1 MAFTRT
7 YDGDEPVR
15 VNKWLGQTGVC
26 SRREADTLI
35 ANGLVSIDG
44 ETISDA
50 VSIGCDI
57 SGLHATGTD
66 PMKAW

>member
-26 SRREADTLI
+26 SRREADGLI
-35 ANGLVSIDG
+35 ADGLVAIDG
-44 ETISDA
+44 QTVTDAGRRIQPGETLCLNVTA
-50 VSIGCDI
+50 
-57 SGLHATGTD
+57 
-66 PMKAW
+66 